1 MIYLDL
7 FLGFLKVGCFSFGGA
22 YAAIPL
28 IRDVVLSYG
37 WLDDEA
43 LSYMIAISE
52 STPGPIMVNLATYV
66 GSSQGGLLG
75 SALATFA
82 VILPAYLIILLVLVI
97 LKTLLKNPTFQ
108 AVLGALKPCVV
119 GIILA
124 TGANMILNYFLVREG
139 SSMGLLLKP
148 LIITLLL
155 AAVWLFYGKGLI
167 IFSQSPLAVPLLA
180 LQFKHTFFRFW
191 VQKLCRKSF
200 IVSEFQAFKIEVS
213 FKFPS
218 KKCLLY
224 PIQQQPYIFPS

>member
-82 VILPAYLIILLVLVI
+82 VILPSYLIILLVLVI

-155 AAVWLFYGKGLI
+155 AAVWFPVKYLAKKKF
-167 IFSQSPLAVPLLA
+167 SPLKLISIAALLG
-180 LQFKHTFFRFW
+180 
-191 VQKLCRKSF
+191 
-200 IVSEFQAFKIEVS
+200 VSIYS
-213 FKFPS
+213 
-218 KKCLLY
+218 
-224 PIQQQPYIFPS
+224 I